1 MNSRKPL
8 CLLLAFVFA
17 CVLPFVASCSPDVPA
32 SESSENDS
40 SAEPVPVES
49 SSEPENSD
57 ILIKTK
63 DYSGQTIKVLS
74 AAVNSSY
81 RSELLA
87 SDQEGG
93 WPEVLAKAIT
103 ERTDAVEEEYEITV
117 EEEIMIDAKRYNGT
131 FLTRV
136 RELVYSNLCEYDLL
150 YPCMLDAG
158 TMAAE
163 GLLVNLAGRDDIR
176 IQNSWWSQ
184 PLIEDT
190 SILGTYF
197 VTGDIGL
204 RTKNATNCLFFNKAV
219 FDAHN
224 IEYPYQTVLNDKWTL
239 DKMYQIVK
247 DINLSE
253 ELDGDGRITYHDK
266 FGVAGQRGNL
276 AALLYASG
284 QRIARIGEDGLPYLS
299 FYSEQSAKVIEDAL
313 ELMQDK
319 ANFVVGDDF
328 FNESPTPMV
337 MLLDSF
343 KADQCAFYMG
353 GMEDAL
359 KLGDMQSEFGILPL
373 PKYDETM
380 TGYSNFAGAWSSN
393 VYCIPFGLDADR
405 TSRNCILLDAL
416 GGYSVDTVATAYY
429 DVVLQFQKLRTQEDV
444 DMLKI
449 ITRRV
454 GADLGSVYGV
464 GGISTMLSEL
474 VGKDPGTLKSSYEAL
489 ESKAL
494 SDIQTLVDNFRQH
507 QDSASK

>member
-1 MNSRKPL
+1 MNVRNLL
-8 CLLLAFVFA
+8 CLLL
-17 CVLPFVASCSPDVPA
+17 VALLIGTVSIFSGCSADEPA
-32 SESSENDS
+32 AS
-40 SAEPVPVES
+40 SAEDL
-49 SSEPENSD
+49 SEPQPSSAESTD
-57 ILIKTK
+57 EPKPTDVLIKTK
-63 DYSGQTIKVLS
+63 EYTGQTIKVLS

-81 RSELLA
+81 RSELLP
-87 SDQEGG
+87 SEQQDG
-93 WPEVLAKAIT
+93 WPEVLAKAISD
-103 ERTDAVEEEYEITV
+103 RTDAVEEEYGITV

-136 RELVYSNLCEYDLL
+136 RELVYSNLCEYDLF
-150 YPCMLDAG
+150 YPCLLDAG

-163 GLLVNLAGRDDIR
+163 GLLINLADRDDIR

-204 RTKNATNCLFFNKAV
+204 RTKNATNCMFFNKAV
-219 FDAHN
+219 FDDHN
-224 IEYPYQTVLNDKWTL
+224 VEYPYQAVLDDKWTL
-239 DKMYQIVK
+239 DALYALVK
-247 DINLSE
+247 QINLSE

-284 QRIARIGEDGLPYLS
+284 QRIARTGEDGLPYLS
-299 FYSEQSAKVIEDAL
+299 FYSEQSAKIIEDAL

-319 ANFVVGDDF
+319 AYFVIGDDF
-328 FNESPTPMV
+328 FNESATPMV

-343 KADQCAFYMG
+343 KSDQCAFYMG
-353 GMEDAL
+353 GLEDAL

-373 PKYDETM
+373 PKYDTSM
-380 TGYSNFAGAWSSN
+380 TGYSNLAGAWSSN
-393 VYCIPFGLDADR
+393 VYCIPFGLEEDR
-405 TSRNCILLDAL
+405 TRRNCILLDAL

-444 DMLKI
+444 EMLEI
-449 ITRRV
+449 ITKRV
-454 GADLGSVYGV
+454 GADLGSVYAV
-464 GGISTMLSEL
+464 GGIGNMLSEL
-474 VGKDPGTLKSSYEAL
+474 VGKEPGTLKSSYDAL

-494 SDIQTLVDNFRQH
+494 SDIQNLIDNFQSH
-507 QDSASK
+507 LEAAS